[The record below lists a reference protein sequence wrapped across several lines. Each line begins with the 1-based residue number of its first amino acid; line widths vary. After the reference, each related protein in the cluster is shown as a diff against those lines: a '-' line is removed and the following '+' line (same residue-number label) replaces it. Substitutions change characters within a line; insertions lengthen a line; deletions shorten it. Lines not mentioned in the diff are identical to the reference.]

1 MTNETNALTTLFI
14 ACWKDADLKV
24 RFMSNP
30 KAVLDEYGMK
40 VPEGVDVT
48 VVENTDN
55 TIHITLPA
63 APDSHMD
70 LSDDELTNAA
80 GGWYQFA
87 PWTAP
92 PCEFSLCNDHN

>member
-1 MTNETNALTTLFI
+1 
-14 ACWKDADLKV
+14 
-24 RFMSNP
+24 
-30 KAVLDEYGMK
+30 
-40 VPEGVDVT
+40 
-48 VVENTDN
+48 
-55 TIHITLPA
+55 
-63 APDSHMD
+63 MD